1 MGMVRESE
9 DMQKEICEI
18 LLNAGYAQLISEK
31 INAGTELS
39 VRILLLSYDVVLGGK
54 KILSMNH
61 PENAITVYRAMLA
74 DFRGN
79 IYIG

>member
-39 VRILLLSYDVVLGGK
+39 VRILPLSYDGGK

-61 PENAITVYRAMLA
+61 PETAITVYRAMLA